1 MLDSIPSRN
10 VKGDIQL
17 YHFPMPGLP
26 MDAQSFANIS
36 FFAIPCS
43 VEARTRF
50 EYLILED
57 ATICDVLRTSNVV
70 HLFRFSTIPES
81 LSIDAKKRENSS
93 TGSAPITFLSFDVS
107 FLQGNHF
114 FQLAIGH
121 IGQGGVVSTRICQIR
136 HQLPL
141 FGEIGKHAVDLLG
154 QSSNPP
160 PELLESLCSCSLLTS
175 ATSDN
180 NEFLLTIGDS
190 YVFVKLLFIDVV
202 MMGH

>member
-136 HQLPL
+136 HQIIMVIHMLA
-141 FGEIGKHAVDLLG
+141 IGVPITQHICITPNELG
-154 QSSNPP
+154 
-160 PELLESLCSCSLLTS
+160 LIIAD
-175 ATSDN
+175 AT
-180 NEFLLTIGDS
+180 LQL
-190 YVFVKLLFIDVV
+190 KLMALIL
-202 MMGH
+202 